1 MSDFDSLVA
10 GVEQQERFRVT
21 VSLLLD
27 AGAYNRASELQM
39 DLDRALAKPAD
50 DDVTVESATSVA
62 QQMSDLYEQHPP
74 SVFVF
79 EQLTAAEW
87 SEFEAD
93 HDQDRGRDAAFWRD
107 LMGRSC
113 VTPEGASR
121 EGFDRLHNRL
131 SVGQWEQLRA
141 GVEAANVGLFDL
153 RPTRAATALLRGSR
167 QNSTSATASSESPDP
182 TG

>member
-1 MSDFDSLVA
+1 MSDFDSLVD
-10 GVEQQERFRVT
+10 GVEQQPRFRVT
-21 VSLLLD
+21 VRLLLD
-27 AGAYNRASELQM
+27 AGAYNRASDLQIA
-39 DLDRALAKPAD
+39 LDGVMAKPAD

-62 QQMSDLYEQHPP
+62 QQLSDLHDQHPP
-74 SVFVF
+74 ALFVF

-87 SEFEAD
+87 SEFEAE
-93 HDQDRGRDAAFWRD
+93 HDTDRGRDAAFWRD

-131 SVGQWEQLRA
+131 SVGQWEQLRQ
-141 GVEAANVGLFDL
+141 GVESANVGLFDL

-167 QNSTSATASSESPDP
+167 QNSTTAPNEESPDP
-182 TG
+182 SS